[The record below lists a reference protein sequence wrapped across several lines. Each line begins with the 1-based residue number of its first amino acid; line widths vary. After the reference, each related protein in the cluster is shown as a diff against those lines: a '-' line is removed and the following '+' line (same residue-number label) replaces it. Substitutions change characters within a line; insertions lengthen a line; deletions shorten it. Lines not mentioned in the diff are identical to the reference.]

1 MSYKERFLK
10 ILQANDLFSYRCV
23 SLSQINMQQKLEEL
37 CQIETVLLLE
47 TVNVANLSQE
57 HQVCSRV
64 LQECSFDTIF
74 IEIIPLGKRKN
85 LILKNILQDVQEKSL
100 EVVKKTLVE
109 DDKEK
114 MSAEFKDCLLY
125 LTYFRIAYAKLM
137 AMPVSGLPAPR
148 SPNHTATGTSMAR
161 TQRF

>member
-1 MSYKERFLK
+1 MIYKDHFLK
-10 ILQANDLFSYRCV
+10 IIQGNDLFSYPCV
-23 SLSQINMQQKLEEL
+23 SLSQMNMQQKLEEL

-114 MSAEFKDCLLY
+114 MSAEEYVKQKRAWETEMERVRAQLHNSQMVRVIFILVY
-125 LTYFRIAYAKLM
+125 
-137 AMPVSGLPAPR
+137 
-148 SPNHTATGTSMAR
+148 
-161 TQRF
+161 

>member
-74 IEIIPLGKRKN
+74 IEIMPLGKRKN

-114 MSAEFKDCLLY
+114 MSAEEYVKQKRAWEAEMERVRAQLHNSQMVRVISFLVY
-125 LTYFRIAYAKLM
+125 
-137 AMPVSGLPAPR
+137 
-148 SPNHTATGTSMAR
+148 
-161 TQRF
+161 

>member
-64 LQECSFDTIF
+64 LQKCSFDTVF
-74 IEIIPLGKRKN
+74 IEIIYIPLGKRKN

-114 MSAEFKDCLLY
+114 MSAEEYVKQKRAWETEMERVRAQLHNSQMVRVIIVLVY
-125 LTYFRIAYAKLM
+125 K
-137 AMPVSGLPAPR
+137 S
-148 SPNHTATGTSMAR
+148 
-161 TQRF
+161 